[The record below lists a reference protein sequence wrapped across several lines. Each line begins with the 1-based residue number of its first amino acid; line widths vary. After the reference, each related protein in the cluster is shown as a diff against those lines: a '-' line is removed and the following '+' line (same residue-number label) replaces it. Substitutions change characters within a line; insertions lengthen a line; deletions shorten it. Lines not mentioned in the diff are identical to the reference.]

1 MNCIRAIVSGKK
13 KRYTGEGYD
22 LDLSYITPRII
33 AMSIPGEGLTKL
45 FRNNLN
51 IVSEFLESHH
61 RTHYQI
67 YNLSGIP
74 YAYDKFAE
82 QVKEFPWPD
91 HYPPPIELL
100 FTACKSIESWLNES
114 IMNVIAVNCRAG
126 KGRTGT
132 LICCYLL
139 YSGLFY
145 EVETVLRYYR
155 LKRFK
160 EGGGVTQPSQVRYVK
175 YFGDILKGAFK
186 SPLVLKPV
194 NVQFRT
200 SPHIKKKS
208 CKPIIELYYN
218 DCIVYSNKQSERGN
232 HVHLTDEWESNRL
245 HTVVVFN
252 PIFIQGDILCRVV
265 QWGKFR
271 CTNICRFSFNTAFVP
286 YNKVLVLRK
295 YELDPYKFRKSQTC
309 SDTFAVILNF
319 EQICDCSSQMT
330 VDERCEVC
338 LKMLAEGEKEKWRRI
353 CEIVK
358 ERKILDPVENV
369 FGMGE
374 VDVDSVLKEFG
385 NSFDWDMFEGF
396 Y

>member
-13 KRYTGEGYD
+13 KRYTEEGYD

-33 AMSIPGEGLTKL
+33 AMSIPGEGLSRL

-61 RTHYQI
+61 RAHYQI

-100 FTACKSIESWLNES
+100 FKACKSIESWLNES
-114 IMNVIAVNCRAG
+114 IMSVIAVNCRAG

-139 YSGLFY
+139 YSGFFS
-145 EVETVLRYYR
+145 EVETVLKYYQ

-175 YFGDILKGAFK
+175 YFGDILKGTVR

-200 SPHIKKKS
+200 SPHIKKKG

-218 DCIVYSNKQSERGN
+218 DCIVYSNKHSERGN

-295 YELDPYKFRKSQTC
+295 YELDPYKFRKSPVC
-309 SDTFAVILNF
+309 SESFAVILNF
-319 EQICDCSSQMT
+319 EQICTCSSQMT
-330 VDERCEVC
+330 IEERCDIC
-338 LKMLAEGEKEKWRRI
+338 LKMMAEEEKDKWRRI
-353 CEIVK
+353 CEIVR

>member
-1 MNCIRAIVSGKK
+1 MNYIRAIVSGKK
-13 KRYTGEGYD
+13 KRYTEEGYD

-33 AMSIPGEGLTKL
+33 AMSIPGEGLSKL

-61 RTHYQI
+61 RSHYQI
-67 YNLSGIP
+67 YNLSGIH
-74 YAYDKFAE
+74 YAYDKFDE

-100 FTACKSIESWLNES
+100 FKACKSIETWLNDS
-114 IMNVIAVNCRAG
+114 VLNIIAVNCRAG

-139 YSGLFY
+139 YSGAFN
-145 EVETVLRYYR
+145 EVETVLRYYKV
-155 LKRFK
+155 KRFK

-175 YFGDILKGAFK
+175 YFGEILKGTVK

-194 NVQFRT
+194 SMQFRT

-218 DCIVYSNKQSERGN
+218 DCIVYSNKQSERDS
-232 HVHLTDEWESNRL
+232 HVHLTDDWDSNRL
-245 HTVVVFN
+245 HTVAIFN
-252 PIFIQGDILCRVV
+252 PIFVQGDILCRVV

-271 CTNICRFSFNTAFVP
+271 FTNIFRFSFNTAFMP
-286 YNKVLVLRK
+286 YNKILVLRK
-295 YELDPYKFRKSQTC
+295 YELDPYKFRKNPNC
-309 SDTFAVILNF
+309 SEKFSVIFNF
-319 EQICDCSSQMT
+319 EQICMCTSQMS
-330 VDERCEVC
+330 VDERCEIC
-338 LKMLAEGEKEKWRRI
+338 LKMIADAEKEKWKEI
-353 CEIVK
+353 CKIVN
-358 ERKILDPVENV
+358 ERNILDPIENV
-369 FGMGE
+369 FGYG
-374 VDVDSVLKEFG
+374 DVDIYRVLEGFG
-385 NSFDWDMFEGF
+385 NSFDWDIFEGF